1 MPQYNEPLAF
11 VAQTITTSTTADV
24 LFGPDASFPIMGLPS
39 NAKTIVFLNLDATDE
54 VYVRMYN
61 TDPGPPPLLT
71 RTDALVIPPN
81 SALTLD
87 IGPVGQRAD
96 PYLTGQTTF
105 IQAAAGTPQVSVTLV
120 MCAGALFI

>member
-11 VAQTITTSTTADV
+11 VAQTLTLSTTAQV
-24 LFGPDASFPIMGLPS
+24 LFGPDITAPAIGLPS

-54 VYVRMYN
+54 VYVRMYGTN
-61 TDPGPPPLLT
+61 PGSTPVLT
-71 RTDALVIPPN
+71 RPDALVIPPN

-96 PYLTGQTTF
+96 PYVTGQTTY